1 MRPRTPVPPPTRSA
15 VGLLICLALATA
27 PGPLAAENWPQWR
40 GPRLDGTSTET
51 DLPVTWNA
59 TENVTWKLA
68 LPARS
73 GATPIVWDDHVFL
86 NVGHD
91 PESDDTLELWAVDRN
106 TGTVRWKR
114 PLGGGNVLKR
124 KQHMSSPSPVTDGE
138 RVWVLT
144 GTGVL
149 KAFTF
154 DGTEAWSRR
163 LQDDYGD
170 FGHKWGYAASP
181 LLLGDAL
188 YVPVLHGFYTDEP
201 SYLLKID
208 AATGKTVWRRERPT
222 DAVYESPDAYTTPMP
237 SKHGGT
243 TRIVLTGGDVV
254 TAHSP
259 ETGEELWR
267 AGGLNP
273 DDSRTQ
279 RLVASALVADG
290 HVFAFGKRSPVLAF
304 RPDGDLVWSWD
315 KGTDVPTPVS
325 DGKYLYIVN
334 DRGIVHTLE
343 VATGAL
349 VYGPERL
356 APGTYSASPV
366 LANGRVYAT
375 SEEGVT
381 SVFKTGP
388 DLELLG
394 TNRLDGYTLAS
405 PAVSDGQIF
414 VRTAKFL
421 YAIGQRRR

>member
-1 MRPRTPVPPPTRSA
+1 MRPRPRVSSRIPRLPIS
-15 VGLLICLALATA
+15 LILLALTA
-27 PGPLAAENWPQWR
+27 LSVPLHAESWPQWR
-40 GPRLDGTSTET
+40 GPRLDGTSAET
-51 DLPVTWNA
+51 DLPLSWGP
-59 TENVTWKLA
+59 TENVVWKLA

-114 PLGGGNVLKR
+114 PLGGGNVLKY
-124 KQHMSSPSPVTDGE
+124 KQHMSSPSPVTDGKH
-138 RVWVLT
+138 VWVLT

-149 KAFTF
+149 KAFAF
-154 DGTEAWSRR
+154 DGTEVWSRS
-163 LQDDYGD
+163 LQEDYGD
-170 FGHKWGYAASP
+170 FGHKWGFAASP
-181 LLLGDAL
+181 LLYRDAL
-188 YVPVLHGFYTDEP
+188 YVPVIHGFHTDDP
-201 SYLLKID
+201 SYLLKVD
-208 AATGKTVWRRERPT
+208 AATGKTVWRQERPT

-237 SKHGGT
+237 ASHGGE

-259 ETGEELWR
+259 ETGKELWR

-273 DDSRTQ
+273 GASKTQ
-279 RLVASALVADG
+279 RLVASPLVADG
-290 HVFAFGKRSPVLAF
+290 HVFAFGKRGPVLAF
-304 RPDGDLVWSWD
+304 RPGGELAWSWE

-325 DGKYLYIVN
+325 DGTYLYIVN
-334 DRGIVHTLE
+334 DRGILHTLE
-343 VATGAL
+343 VATGKV

-366 LANGRVYAT
+366 LADGRVYAT

-381 SVFKTGP
+381 TVFQTGP
-388 DLELLG
+388 NFELLAK
-394 TNRLDGYTLAS
+394 NRLEGYTLAS

-414 VRTAKFL
+414 LRTAEFL
-421 YAIGQRRR
+421 YAIGMRKQ